1 MVDAVVTVALEVAK
15 CLFPPIGRQLSYVR
29 KYKANLENL
38 KKETEKLTDAR
49 DSMQKKVDD
58 ARRNGEEIDKRVES
72 WLISVDKII
81 AKADTLTG
89 EEEHANKKC
98 FKWLCPNLKKRY
110 QLSEKAAAKEK
121 SIADLKEEAEKFAQI
136 SYPTVAEEPWLRSGK
151 GCEAFASRTSTLKD
165 VQNALLDP
173 DISIIGVYGMGG
185 VGKTTLVKEVAR
197 RAKKGK
203 LFDEVVFAEVSE
215 TPDIRKVQEELAD
228 QLGMKFD
235 EGSDV
240 PGRARRLYARLQNEN
255 KILAILDNIW
265 EELDLE
271 KVGVPS
277 GNDCRGCKVL
287 LTARDRHVLESI
299 GSKTLGID
307 VLSDE
312 EAWTLFKKMVG
323 DCAENGELKSI
334 ATDVAKECGGLP
346 IAIVTLAKS
355 LRNKSSVSTWKD
367 ALRQLKS
374 PSPWNFK
381 GVLAKTYSAIEL
393 SYNYLREEELKQ
405 LFLQCSLMG
414 SPQASMQD
422 LLKYAIGLGILK
434 GVSTVEEARN
444 KVNTLVDQLKD
455 ACLLLDGT
463 NSYWF
468 SVHDVV
474 RDVAIS
480 IASRDYHV
488 FTMRNEG
495 DPRQWPDKKC
505 SRISLYDNTI
515 SEIPQGWE
523 CPQLE
528 FFYIFAPNNSPL
540 KIPDNIFIGM
550 PKLKVLDFTRM
561 RLLSLPSS
569 IHLLT
574 DLRTL
579 CLDSCQLEDIR
590 VIGELR
596 KLEILS
602 LQASVIEQL
611 PMEIGQLT
619 QLKLLDLSYCSKL
632 KVIAPNVLSNLSQLE
647 ELYMAR
653 CYIKWEHLG
662 LSIERSNASLVELK
676 NLSRLTTLEI
686 NILDAGILP
695 SGFFSRKLERYRIV
709 VGSEWDRFDKYK
721 TRRTLK
727 LKLNSR
733 TCLEEWR
740 GMKNVEYL
748 CLQELPGL
756 TNVLHDL
763 DGEDFAEL
771 KHLNIRNNPNL
782 LRIVDPLQ
790 VRCGAFPMLESLV
803 LKNLIN
809 LERICHGHLQAES
822 FCNLKTIKVESCH
835 KLKKLFSFST
845 TKFLLQLGTIE
856 VTGCNNVEEIFFSSN
871 EEAIGEIALAQVRF
885 LILRTLP
892 LFTSFS
898 AFVKT
903 TSTVEA
909 KHNEIILENENHIY
923 THPSLF
929 NEKLVLPNLE
939 VLEVR
944 DINVAKIWHNQLSAV
959 MSCNVQN
966 LTRLVVEDCCKLRY
980 VFSYSTAKRLG
991 QLQHLVISRCPLLE
1005 EIVGKE
1011 GGVEADPSFVFPQL
1025 TILKLSSLP
1034 KLRAFYPGI
1043 HTLECPILT
1052 RLEVSLCD
1060 KLESFSS
1067 ESYSLHENNEEG
1079 QLIEVPVPAQQP
1091 LFLVEKVLPNLEEL
1105 RLSKNKDIAKIWQGP
1120 FPDHLLNKLEVL
1132 AIENDESEV
1141 LSPDLLER
1149 FHNLVS
1155 LQLER
1160 SSYKEL
1166 FSNEGQ
1172 VEKHVGKLAQIKH
1185 LKLRRLNDLKHL
1197 WLREQNSKLNTV
1209 FQNLE
1214 TLSAHFCLN
1223 LTNLMPSSAS
1233 FRCLKELRVCACEHL
1248 INLVASSA
1256 AKNLVQLVHVSV
1268 SECSKITELV
1278 VASEGDAANNE
1289 IIFPKLEYLN
1299 LHRLQSLTT
1308 FCSANYTFKFLSLWR
1323 LSVSACPKMKIFCGG
1338 VFSAPRLKEVWLN
1351 GQNFWDGD
1359 LNTTIQLSYYKTNAQ
1374 SSTDDSG
1381 ANKPFCFYLHCS
1393 ALALFN
1399 FCVALLKV
1407 LL

>member
-1 MVDAVVTVALEVAK
+1 MVDVVVTVALEVAK

-38 KKETEKLTDAR
+38 KKQTEKLTDAR

-81 AKADTLTG
+81 AEADTLTG
-89 EEEHANKKC
+89 EEENANKKC
-98 FKWLCPNLKKRY
+98 FKGLCPNLKKRY
-110 QLSEKAAAKEK
+110 QLSQKAATKEK
-121 SIADLKEEAEKFAQI
+121 SIPDLKEEAEKFAQI
-136 SYPTVAEEPWLRSGK
+136 SYPTVPEEPWLRSGK
-151 GCEAFASRTSTLKD
+151 DYEAFGSRTSTLKN
-165 VQNALLDP
+165 VQSSLVDP
-173 DISIIGVYGMGG
+173 DVSITGVYGMAG

-197 RAKKGK
+197 RAKKDK

-235 EGSDV
+235 EESDV

-265 EELDLE
+265 EDLDLE

-299 GSKTLGID
+299 GSKTIGID

-312 EAWTLFKKMVG
+312 EAWTLFKKMAG

-334 ATDVAKECGGLP
+334 ATDVAKECGRLP
-346 IAIVTLAKS
+346 IAIVTLAKA
-355 LRNKSSVSTWKD
+355 LRNKSIVSAWKE
-367 ALRQLKS
+367 ALRQLKK
-374 PSPWNFK
+374 PSHWNFE

-393 SYNYLREEELKQ
+393 SYKYLREEELKQ

-434 GVSTVEEARN
+434 GVSTVEEARD
-444 KVNTLVDQLKD
+444 KVNALVDQLKD
-455 ACLLLDGT
+455 ACLLLDGI

-468 SVHDVV
+468 SMHDVV
-474 RDVAIS
+474 SDVAIS

-505 SRISLYDNTI
+505 SRISLYDNNI

-528 FFYIFAPNNSPL
+528 FFYNFAPNNSPL
-540 KIPDNIFIGM
+540 QIPDNIFIGM

-602 LQASVIEQL
+602 LQASAIEQL

-619 QLKLLDLSYCSKL
+619 QLKLLDLSNCSKL

-647 ELYMAR
+647 ELYMAN
-653 CYIKWEHLG
+653 CSIEWEVLG

-709 VGSEWDRFDKYK
+709 VGDTWDRFDKYK

-733 TCLEEWR
+733 ICLGEWQ

-748 CLQELPGL
+748 CLDELPGL

-763 DGEDFAEL
+763 DGEGFAEL
-771 KHLNIRNNPNL
+771 KHLNVQNNSNFL
-782 LRIVDPLQ
+782 CIVDPLQ
-790 VRCGAFPMLESLV
+790 VRCGAFPMLESVV
-803 LKNLIN
+803 LQSLIN
-809 LERICHGHLQAES
+809 LERICHGQLRAES
-822 FCNLKTIKVESCH
+822 FCNLKTIKVGSCH
-835 KLKKLFSFST
+835 KLKNLFSFSIA
-845 TKFLLQLGTIE
+845 KFLPQLERIE
-856 VTGCNNVEEIFFSSN
+856 VIQCKNVEEIFVSSN
-871 EEAIGEIALAQVRF
+871 DEVIGEIALAQVRF

-898 AFVKT
+898 TFVRT
-903 TSTVEA
+903 TSTVEVE
-909 KHNEIILENENHIY
+909 HNEIILENENHLY
-923 THPSLF
+923 TPLSLF
-929 NEKLVLPNLE
+929 NEKLVLPKLE
-939 VLEVR
+939 VLELR
-944 DINVAKIWHNQLSAV
+944 DINVAKIWHNQLSAAI
-959 MSCNVQN
+959 SCSVQN
-966 LTRLVVEDCCKLRY
+966 LTRLILEDCRKLKY
-980 VFSYSTAKRLG
+980 VFSYSIAKRLG
-991 QLQHLVISRCPLLE
+991 QLQHLEICRCPHLE
-1005 EIVGKE
+1005 EVVGKE
-1011 GGVEADPSFVFPQL
+1011 SGVEADPSFVFPRL
-1025 TILKLSSLP
+1025 TILKLHYLP
-1034 KLRAFYPGI
+1034 ELRAFYPGV
-1043 HTLECPILT
+1043 HTLECPMLT
-1052 RLEVSLCD
+1052 KLEVYICD
-1060 KLESFSS
+1060 KLESFTS
-1067 ESYSLHENNEEG
+1067 ELYSLHENNEEG
-1079 QLIEVPVPAQQP
+1079 QLIDVPVPAPRP
-1091 LFLVEKVLPNLEEL
+1091 LFLVEKVLPSLEEL
-1105 RLSKNKDIAKIWQGP
+1105 RLSKNRDIAKIWQGP
-1120 FPDHLLNKLEVL
+1120 FPDYLSNKLKVL

-1141 LSPDLLER
+1141 LPPDLLER
-1149 FHNLVS
+1149 FHNLVN
-1155 LQLER
+1155 LELAYG
-1160 SSYKEL
+1160 SYKEL

-1172 VEKHVGKLAQIKH
+1172 VETHVGKLAQIRYLTLEH
-1185 LKLRRLNDLKHL
+1185 LNDLKHL
-1197 WLREQNSKLNTV
+1197 WLWEQNSKLNTV

-1248 INLVASSA
+1248 MNLVASSA
-1256 AKNLVQLVHVSV
+1256 AKNLVQLVRMTVR
-1268 SECSKITELV
+1268 ECNKITELV
-1278 VASEGDAANNE
+1278 VASEGDAANDE
-1289 IIFPKLEYLN
+1289 IIFPKLMFLK

-1308 FCSANYTFKFLSLWR
+1308 FCSANYTFKFPSLFY
-1323 LSVSACPKMKIFCGG
+1323 LSVRNCPKMKIFCGG
-1338 VFSAPRLKEVWLN
+1338 VLSAPRLERVLLN
-1351 GQNFWDGD
+1351 GRICWDGD
-1359 LNTTIQLSYYKTNAQ
+1359 LNTTIQLSHYKTVRIHQPNR
-1374 SSTDDSG
+1374 
-1381 ANKPFCFYLHCS
+1381 F
-1393 ALALFN
+1393 LF
-1399 FCVALLKV
+1399 FSLEDCLF
-1407 LL
+1407 

>member
-1 MVDAVVTVALEVAK
+1 MVDALVTVALEVAK

-29 KYKANLENL
+29 NYKANLENL
-38 KKETEKLTDAR
+38 KKETEKLTDAS

-58 ARRNGEEIDKRVES
+58 ARRNGEEINKRVES
-72 WLISVDKII
+72 WLISADKIV
-81 AKADTLTG
+81 AEADTLTG
-89 EEEHANKKC
+89 EEENANKKC
-98 FKWLCPNLKKRY
+98 FKGLCPNLKKRY
-110 QLSEKAAAKEK
+110 QLSEKAAIKGK
-121 SIADLKEEAEKFAQI
+121 SIAEIKKEAADFAQI
-136 SYPTVAEEPWLRSGK
+136 SYRTVPEEPWLSSGK
-151 GCEAFASRTSTLKD
+151 GYEAFESRMSTLKSL
-165 VQNALLDP
+165 QNALLDP
-173 DISIIGVYGMGG
+173 DVTITGVYGMGG
-185 VGKTTLVKEVAR
+185 LGKTTLVKEVAR
-197 RAKKGK
+197 QVKKDK
-203 LFDEVVFAEVSE
+203 HFDEVVFAEVSD
-215 TPDIRKVQEELAD
+215 TPDIKKVQGELAD
-228 QLGMKFD
+228 QLGMQFD
-235 EGSDV
+235 EESDV
-240 PGRARRLYARLQNEN
+240 PGRARKLYARLQKEN
-255 KILAILDNIW
+255 KILIILDNIW
-265 EELDLE
+265 EDLDLE

-299 GSKTLGID
+299 GSKTLRID
-307 VLSDE
+307 VLNDE
-312 EAWTLFKKMVG
+312 EAWTLFKKMTG
-323 DCAENGELKSI
+323 DCAEKGELKSI

-346 IAIVTLAKS
+346 IAIVTLAKA
-355 LRNKSSVSTWKD
+355 LRNKTSVSTWKD
-367 ALRQLKS
+367 ALRQLKR
-374 PSPWNFK
+374 PSHRNFE

-393 SYNYLREEELKQ
+393 SYKYLREEELKK

-414 SPQASMQD
+414 SPQASTLN
-422 LLKYAIGLGILK
+422 LLKYAIGLGIVK
-434 GVSTVEEARN
+434 GVGTVEEARD
-444 KVNTLVDQLKD
+444 KVNTLVDQLRD

-463 NSYWF
+463 NDCF
-468 SVHDVV
+468 SMHDVV

-488 FTMRNEG
+488 FSMRNEV

-505 SRISLYDNTI
+505 SRISLYDNNI

-523 CPQLE
+523 WPRLE
-528 FFYIFAPNNSPL
+528 FFYIFAHKDSPL
-540 KIPDNIFIGM
+540 KIPDNIFIGT

-579 CLDSCQLEDIR
+579 CLDGCELEDIR
-590 VIGELR
+590 VIGEL
-596 KLEILS
+596 KDLEILS
-602 LQASVIEQL
+602 LQGSKIEQL
-611 PMEIGQLT
+611 PREIGQLT
-619 QLKLLDLSYCSKL
+619 QLKLLDLSNCSKL

-647 ELYMAR
+647 ELYMAN
-653 CYIKWEHLG
+653 CSIEWEHLG
-662 LSIERSNASLVELK
+662 PGIERSNASLDELK
-676 NLSRLTTLEI
+676 NLSRLTSLEI

-695 SGFFSRKLERYRIV
+695 SGFFSRKLKRYRIV
-709 VGSEWDRFDKYK
+709 VGFQWAPFDKYK

-733 TCLEEWR
+733 ICLEEWR

-748 CLQELPGL
+748 RLDELPGL

-763 DGEDFAEL
+763 DGEGFAEL
-771 KHLNIRNNPNL
+771 KHLNVKNNSNFL
-782 LRIVDPLQ
+782 CIVDPLQ

-803 LKNLIN
+803 LQNLIN
-809 LERICHGHLQAES
+809 LERICHGQLRAES
-822 FCNLKTIKVESCH
+822 FCNLKTIKVGSCH
-835 KLKKLFSFST
+835 KLKNLFSFSIA
-845 TKFLLQLGTIE
+845 KFLPQLKTIE
-856 VTGCNNVEEIFFSSN
+856 VTECKIVEEIFVSSN
-871 EEAIGEIALAQVRF
+871 EEAIGEIALAQVRS

-892 LFTSFS
+892 LLASFS

-909 KHNEIILENENHIY
+909 KHNEIILENESQLH
-923 THPSLF
+923 TPSSLF
-929 NEKLVLPNLE
+929 NVKLVLPNLE

>member
-1 MVDAVVTVALEVAK
+1 MVDALVTVALEVAK

-29 KYKANLENL
+29 NYKANLENL
-38 KKETEKLTDAR
+38 KKETEKLTDAS

-58 ARRNGEEIDKRVES
+58 ARRNGEEINKRVES
-72 WLISVDKII
+72 WLISADKIV
-81 AKADTLTG
+81 AEADTLTG
-89 EEEHANKKC
+89 EEENANKKC
-98 FKWLCPNLKKRY
+98 FKGLCPNLKKRY
-110 QLSEKAAAKEK
+110 QLSEKAAIKGK
-121 SIADLKEEAEKFAQI
+121 SIAEIKKEAADFAQI
-136 SYPTVAEEPWLRSGK
+136 SYRTVPEEPWLSSGK
-151 GCEAFASRTSTLKD
+151 GYEAFESRMSTLKSL
-165 VQNALLDP
+165 QNALLDP
-173 DISIIGVYGMGG
+173 DVTITGVYGMGG
-185 VGKTTLVKEVAR
+185 LGKTTLVKEVAR
-197 RAKKGK
+197 QVKKDK
-203 LFDEVVFAEVSE
+203 HFDEVVFAEVSD
-215 TPDIRKVQEELAD
+215 TPDIKKVQGELAD
-228 QLGMKFD
+228 QLGMQFD
-235 EGSDV
+235 EESDV
-240 PGRARRLYARLQNEN
+240 PGRARKLYARLQKEN
-255 KILAILDNIW
+255 KILIILDNIW
-265 EELDLE
+265 EDLDLE

-299 GSKTLGID
+299 GSKTLRID
-307 VLSDE
+307 VLNDE
-312 EAWTLFKKMVG
+312 EAWTLFKKMTG
-323 DCAENGELKSI
+323 DCAEKGELKSI

-346 IAIVTLAKS
+346 IAIVTLAKA
-355 LRNKSSVSTWKD
+355 LRNKTSVSTWKD
-367 ALRQLKS
+367 ALRQLKR
-374 PSPWNFK
+374 PSHRNFE

-393 SYNYLREEELKQ
+393 SYKYLREEELKK

-414 SPQASMQD
+414 SPQASTLN
-422 LLKYAIGLGILK
+422 LLKYAIGLGIVK
-434 GVSTVEEARN
+434 GVGTVEEARD
-444 KVNTLVDQLKD
+444 KVNTLVDQLRD

-463 NSYWF
+463 NDCF
-468 SVHDVV
+468 SMHDVV

-488 FTMRNEG
+488 FSMRNEV

-505 SRISLYDNTI
+505 SRISLYDNNI

-523 CPQLE
+523 WPRLE
-528 FFYIFAPNNSPL
+528 FFYIFAHKDSPL
-540 KIPDNIFIGM
+540 KIPDNIFIGT

-579 CLDSCQLEDIR
+579 CLDGCELEDIR
-590 VIGELR
+590 VIGEL
-596 KLEILS
+596 KDLEILS
-602 LQASVIEQL
+602 LQGSKIEQL
-611 PMEIGQLT
+611 PREIGQLT
-619 QLKLLDLSYCSKL
+619 QLKLLDLSHCSKL

-647 ELYMAR
+647 ELYMAN
-653 CYIKWEHLG
+653 CCIEWEHLG

>member
-1 MVDAVVTVALEVAK
+1 MVDALVTVALEVAK

-29 KYKANLENL
+29 NYKANLENL
-38 KKETEKLTDAR
+38 KKETEKLTDAS

-58 ARRNGEEIDKRVES
+58 ARRNGEEINKRVES
-72 WLISVDKII
+72 WLISADKIV
-81 AKADTLTG
+81 AEADTLTG
-89 EEEHANKKC
+89 EEENANKKC
-98 FKWLCPNLKKRY
+98 FKGLCPNLKKRY
-110 QLSEKAAAKEK
+110 QLSEKAAIKGK
-121 SIADLKEEAEKFAQI
+121 SIAEIKKEAADFAQI
-136 SYPTVAEEPWLRSGK
+136 SYRTVPEEPWLSSGK
-151 GCEAFASRTSTLKD
+151 GYEAFESRMSTLKSL
-165 VQNALLDP
+165 QNALLDP
-173 DISIIGVYGMGG
+173 DVTITGVYGMGG
-185 VGKTTLVKEVAR
+185 LGKTTLVKEVAR
-197 RAKKGK
+197 QVKKDK
-203 LFDEVVFAEVSE
+203 HFDEVVFAEVSD
-215 TPDIRKVQEELAD
+215 TPDIKKVQGELAD
-228 QLGMKFD
+228 QLGMQFD
-235 EGSDV
+235 EESDV
-240 PGRARRLYARLQNEN
+240 PGRARKLYARLQKEN
-255 KILAILDNIW
+255 KILIILDNIW
-265 EELDLE
+265 EDLDLE

-299 GSKTLGID
+299 GSKTLRID
-307 VLSDE
+307 VLNDE
-312 EAWTLFKKMVG
+312 EAWTLFKKMTG
-323 DCAENGELKSI
+323 DCAEKGELKSI

-346 IAIVTLAKS
+346 IAIVTLAKA
-355 LRNKSSVSTWKD
+355 LRNKTSVSTWKD
-367 ALRQLKS
+367 ALRQLKR
-374 PSPWNFK
+374 PSHRNFE

-393 SYNYLREEELKQ
+393 SYKYLREEELKK

-414 SPQASMQD
+414 SPQASTLN
-422 LLKYAIGLGILK
+422 LLKYAIGLGIVK
-434 GVSTVEEARN
+434 GVGTVEEARD
-444 KVNTLVDQLKD
+444 KVNTLVDQLRD

-463 NSYWF
+463 NDCF
-468 SVHDVV
+468 SMHDVV

-488 FTMRNEG
+488 FSMRNEV

-505 SRISLYDNTI
+505 SRISLYDNNI

-523 CPQLE
+523 WPRLE
-528 FFYIFAPNNSPL
+528 FFYIFAHKDSPL
-540 KIPDNIFIGM
+540 KIPDNIFIGT

-579 CLDSCQLEDIR
+579 CLDGCELEDIR
-590 VIGELR
+590 VIGEL
-596 KLEILS
+596 KDLEILS
-602 LQASVIEQL
+602 LQGSKIEQL
-611 PMEIGQLT
+611 PREIGQLT
-619 QLKLLDLSYCSKL
+619 QLKLLDLSNCSKL

-647 ELYMAR
+647 ELYMAN
-653 CYIKWEHLG
+653 CSIEWEHLG
-662 LSIERSNASLVELK
+662 PGIERSNASLDELK

>member
-1 MVDAVVTVALEVAK
+1 MVDVVVTVALEVAK

-58 ARRNGEEIDKRVES
+58 ARRNGDLIDKRVES
-72 WLISVDKII
+72 WLIGVDKIV
-81 AKADTLTG
+81 AEADTLTG
-89 EEEHANKKC
+89 EEENANKRC
-98 FKWLCPNLKKRY
+98 FKGLCPNLKKRY
-110 QLSEKAAAKEK
+110 QLSQKAATKEK
-121 SIADLKEEAEKFAQI
+121 SIAELREEAEKFAQI
-136 SYPTVAEEPWLRSGK
+136 SCPTVPEEPWLRSGK
-151 GCEAFASRTSTLKD
+151 GYEAFESRISTLQN
-165 VQNALLDP
+165 VQKALLDP

-185 VGKTTLVKEVAR
+185 VGKTTLVKEAAR
-197 RAKKGK
+197 RAKKDK
-203 LFDEVVFAEVSE
+203 LFDKVVFAEVSE

-235 EGSDV
+235 EESDV

-277 GNDCRGCKVL
+277 GNDCRGCKVF

-381 GVLAKTYSAIEL
+381 GVLAKPYSAIEL

-414 SPQASMQD
+414 SPQALMQD

-434 GVSTVEEARN
+434 GVSTVEEARD

-455 ACLLLDGT
+455 ACLLLDRT

-468 SVHDVV
+468 SMHDVV
-474 RDVAIS
+474 RDVALS

-495 DPRQWPDKKC
+495 DPRQRPDKKC
-505 SRISLYDNTI
+505 SRISLYDNNI

-528 FFYIFAPNNSPL
+528 FFWISAPEDSPL
-540 KIPDNIFIGM
+540 KIPDNVFIGM

-561 RLLSLPSS
+561 RLLTLPSS

-579 CLDSCQLEDIR
+579 CLDGCELEDIR
-590 VIGELR
+590 VIGEL
-596 KLEILS
+596 KQLEILS
-602 LQASVIEQL
+602 LQGSQFEQL
-611 PMEIGQLT
+611 PREIGQLT

-662 LSIERSNASLVELK
+662 LSIEGSNASLVELK

-740 GMKNVEYL
+740 GIKNVEYL
-748 CLQELPGL
+748 CLEELPGL

-763 DGEDFAEL
+763 DGEGFAEL
-771 KHLNIRNNPNL
+771 KHLNIRNNPNF

-845 TKFLLQLGTIE
+845 AKFLLQLGTIE
-856 VTGCNNVEEIFFSSN
+856 VTGCNNVEEIFVSSN

-959 MSCNVQN
+959 MSCNLQN

-1011 GGVEADPSFVFPQL
+1011 GGVEADPSFVFPRL

-1034 KLRAFYPGI
+1034 ELRAFYPGI

-1120 FPDHLLNKLEVL
+1120 FTDHLLNKLEVL
-1132 AIENDESEV
+1132 AIENDESQV

-1149 FHNLVS
+1149 FHNLVN

-1172 VEKHVGKLAQIKH
+1172 VEKRVGKLAQIKY

-1197 WLREQNSKLNTV
+1197 WLWEQNSKLNTV

-1248 INLVASSA
+1248 MNLVASSA

-1278 VASEGDAANNE
+1278 VASEGDAANDE

-1351 GQNFWDGD
+1351 GQNCWDGD

-1381 ANKPFCFYLHCS
+1381 QSSMHHQE
-1393 ALALFN
+1393 
-1399 FCVALLKV
+1399 
-1407 LL
+1407 

>member
-215 TPDIRKVQEELAD
+215 TPDIRKVQGELAD

-235 EGSDV
+235 EESDV
-240 PGRARRLYARLQNEN
+240 PGRSRKLYARLQNEN
-255 KILAILDNIW
+255 KILVILDNIW
-265 EELDLE
+265 EDLDLE

-277 GNDCRGCKVL
+277 GNDCGGCKVL

-299 GSKTLGID
+299 GSKTIGID
-307 VLSDE
+307 VLNNE
-312 EAWTLFKKMVG
+312 EAWTLFKKLVG
-323 DCAENGELKSI
+323 DCAGKGTLKSI

-346 IAIVTLAKS
+346 IAIVTLAKA
-355 LRNKSSVSTWKD
+355 LRNKSNVSTWKD
-367 ALRQLKS
+367 VLRQLKS
-374 PSPWNFK
+374 PSHRNFE
-381 GVLAKTYSAIEL
+381 GVLAKPYSAIEL
-393 SYNYLREEELKQ
+393 SYKYLRDEELKK

-414 SPQASMQD
+414 SPQASMLD

-434 GVSTVEEARN
+434 GVSSMEEARD
-444 KVNTLVDQLKD
+444 KVNALVDQLKD

-463 NSYWF
+463 KSDWF
-468 SVHDVV
+468 SMHDVV

-488 FTMRNEG
+488 ITMRNEV
-495 DPRQWPDKKC
+495 DTRQWPDKHLLKKC
-505 SRISLYDNTI
+505 STISLDDINN

-528 FFYIFAPNNSPL
+528 LFFISAPKDSPL

-579 CLDSCQLEDIR
+579 CLDGCQLEDIR

-602 LQASVIEQL
+602 LRASVIEQL

-619 QLKLLDLSYCSKL
+619 QLRLLDLSHCSKL

-647 ELYMAR
+647 ELYMAN
-653 CYIKWEHLG
+653 CCIEWEVPG
-662 LSIERSNASLVELK
+662 LSNERSNASLDELK

-686 NILDAGILP
+686 RILDAGILP
-695 SGFFSRKLERYRIV
+695 SGLFSRKLERYEIF
-709 VGSEWDRFDKYK
+709 VGQEWYWFDKYE

-733 TCLEEWR
+733 ICLGEWR

-748 CLQELPGL
+748 CLDELPGL
-756 TNVLHDL
+756 TNVIHDL
-763 DGEDFAEL
+763 DGEGFAEL
-771 KHLNIRNNPNL
+771 KHLNVQNNSNFL
-782 LRIVDPLQ
+782 CIVDPLQ

-803 LKNLIN
+803 LQSLIN
-809 LERICHGHLQAES
+809 LERICHGQLRAES
-822 FCNLKTIKVESCH
+822 FCTLKTIKVGSCH
-835 KLKKLFSFST
+835 KLKNLFSFSIA
-845 TKFLLQLGTIE
+845 KFLSQLERIK
-856 VTGCNNVEEIFFSSN
+856 VIQCKNVEEIFVSSN
-871 EEAIGEIALAQVRF
+871 DEVIGEIALAQVRF

-898 AFVKT
+898 TFVRT

-909 KHNEIILENENHIY
+909 EHNEIILENENHLY
-923 THPSLF
+923 TPLSLF
-929 NEKLVLPNLE
+929 NEKIVLPKLE
-939 VLEVR
+939 VLELR

-991 QLQHLVISRCPLLE
+991 QLQRLVISRCPLLE

-1067 ESYSLHENNEEG
+1067 ESYSLHENNEG
-1079 QLIEVPVPAQQP
+1079 QLIEVPVPVPVPAQQP

-1120 FPDHLLNKLEVL
+1120 FTDHLLNKLEVL

-1141 LSPDLLER
+1141 LPADLLER
-1149 FHNLVS
+1149 FHNLVN
-1155 LQLER
+1155 LQLAYG
-1160 SSYKEL
+1160 SYKEL

-1172 VEKHVGKLAQIKH
+1172 VEEHVAKLAQIKH

-1197 WLREQNSKLNTV
+1197 WLWEQNSKLNTV

-1233 FRCLKELRVCACEHL
+1233 FRCLTKLRVWACEHL

-1278 VASEGDAANNE
+1278 VASEGDAANDE
-1289 IIFPKLEYLN
+1289 IIFPKLGYLE

-1308 FCSANYTFKFLSLWR
+1308 FCSANYTFKFPSLCD

-1338 VFSAPRLKEVWLN
+1338 VFSAPRLKEVCLN
-1351 GQNFWDGD
+1351 GQNCWDGD

-1381 ANKPFCFYLHCS
+1381 QSSMHHKE
-1393 ALALFN
+1393 
-1399 FCVALLKV
+1399 
-1407 LL
+1407 